1 MIRGPMARPLED
13 PLDVGQLAA
22 QRTRLDREFPIDGF
36 ARLRDSLA
44 RPDGR
49 AAVQFRFHA
58 AGAYP
63 ALEGAVRA
71 KAWLVCQRCL
81 QQFEAAL
88 ESPVRV
94 AFVGRDAEAGRV
106 PDEYD
111 AVTAPGGRIQL
122 AEFVE
127 DELLLALPLVPMH
140 ATPAECALK
149 LAEEAQVESE
159 NEAPAAP
166 AQPVTRPFADLRE
179 LMKRG

>member
-1 MIRGPMARPLED
+1 MASLMQD

-22 QRTRLDREFPIDGF
+22 QRTQLEREFPIDGF
-36 ARLRDSLA
+36 ERVRSSLA
-44 RPDGR
+44 RPEGQ
-49 AAVQFRFHA
+49 AAAHFRFHV
-58 AGAYP
+58 AGNYP

-81 QQFEAAL
+81 QEFEATV

-111 AVTAPGGRIQL
+111 AVTAPGGRL
-122 AEFVE
+122 ELLEFVE

-140 ATPAECALK
+140 PTPQDCTGRRTMPV
-149 LAEEAQVESE
+149 VEPLRMVS
-159 NEAPAAP
+159 NSG
-166 AQPVTRPFADLRE
+166 VTKPFAGLGDL
-179 LMKRG
+179 LKR

>member
-22 QRTRLDREFPIDGF
+22 QRSRLEREFPIDGF

-71 KAWLVCQRCL
+71 RAWLVCQRCL
-81 QQFEAAL
+81 KEFEASL

-122 AEFVE
+122 TEFVE

-140 ATPAECALK
+140 ATPAECALQ
-149 LAEEAQVESE
+149 LAAEAEAEADADS
-159 NEAPAAP
+159 EAPAAR
-166 AQPVTRPFADLRE
+166 PVSRPFAELRE
-179 LMKRG
+179 LLKRG